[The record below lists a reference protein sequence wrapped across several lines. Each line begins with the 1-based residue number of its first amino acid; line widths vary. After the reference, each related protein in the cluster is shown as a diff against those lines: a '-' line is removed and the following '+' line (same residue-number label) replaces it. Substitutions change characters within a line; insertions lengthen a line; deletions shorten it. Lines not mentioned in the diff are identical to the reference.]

1 MTTRPPA
8 APPEP
13 LWRQAALPLGA
24 CLALALALRL
34 PGLNDGLW
42 YDEIETLV
50 EYVRRPLLAIL
61 TTFDSKNQHLFYS
74 VLGHLSVSAF
84 GESAAA
90 LRAPAVLLGLAS
102 LVAFYRLA
110 ATWAPRD
117 EAWIGTA
124 ALAVSYHHV
133 WFSQNARGY
142 TGLLLFTLLAT
153 RAFRGLL
160 SASVG
165 QGREVLA
172 YGVWMALAAYTHFT
186 AALVG
191 VAHALVA
198 AAVVV
203 ARRRRGGP
211 VPRPALVGLGA
222 AVGLGALCYLP
233 VLPQV
238 VNTLLGPSPFAAS
251 TTWQSPLWLL
261 AETARGLGRGV
272 PGGWAALAVG
282 LLVTGLGLWSWWR
295 QDRVATAL
303 MILPAGVTA
312 VVVLALGHNLWPR
325 FFFFSAGFA
334 VMLAVRGG
342 FELLER
348 VLAARGRPVARA
360 LAGLVLAASA
370 ATVPRAWGPKQDY
383 EGAARFVDAARSP
396 NDAVA
401 VVDLTVYPYTRYL
414 GRDFPVLT
422 GLDSLIALEERH
434 SRTWV
439 LYTFPIR
446 LAAVQPEIWQR
457 LTSAY
462 DTAAVFPGTVGD
474 GAVVVMRSST
484 NHQRSQGAE

>member
-1 MTTRPPA
+1 MTTRLPA
-8 APPEP
+8 VRPDPA
-13 LWRQAALPLGA
+13 WRHTALPVAA
-24 CLALALALRL
+24 CLLLALALRL
-34 PGLNDGLW
+34 PGLNSGLW

-50 EYVRRPLLAIL
+50 EYVRRPLLEIL

-74 VLGHLSVSAF
+74 VLGHLSVSLF

-90 LRAPAVLLGLAS
+90 LRAPAVVLGLAS

-117 EAWIGTA
+117 EALIGTA

-153 RAFRGLL
+153 RAFRALL
-160 SASVG
+160 SAEEG
-165 QGREVLA
+165 QRRPVLA

-191 VAHALVA
+191 VAHAVVA
-198 AAVVV
+198 ATV
-203 ARRRRGGP
+203 AMTRRRGIAF
-211 VPRPALVGLGA
+211 PRPALMGLAA

-238 VNTLLGPSPFAAS
+238 TSTLLGPSPFAAS

-282 LLVTGLGLWSWWR
+282 LLVAALGLASWWR
-295 QDRVATAL
+295 QDRVGTAL
-303 MILPAGVTA
+303 MVLPAAVTA
-312 VVVLALGHNLWPR
+312 AVVLALGHNLWPR
-325 FFFFSAGFA
+325 FFFFSAGFG
-334 VMLAVRGG
+334 VLLVVRGG
-342 FELLER
+342 FALLEWG
-348 VLAARGRPVARA
+348 LASRGRMAARA
-360 LAGLVLAASA
+360 LAGLALAASV
-370 ATVPRAWGPKQDY
+370 ATVPRAWKPKQDF
-383 EGAARFVDAARSP
+383 EGAARFVDTARRSS
-396 NDAVA
+396 DAVA

-414 GRDFPVLT
+414 GRDFAVLT
-422 GLDSLIALEERH
+422 GLDSLIALEEHH
-434 SRTWV
+434 SRAWV

-484 NHQRSQGAE
+484 RQRGSQGAE